1 MMKDP
6 QQAEDQE
13 ARAFLHEAETIELD
27 RVFPADPF
35 SP

>member
-1 MMKDP
+1 MKDP
-6 QQAEDQE
+6 Q
-13 ARAFLHEAETIELD
+13 RAGDPEGRTFLHEAETIELD